1 MIKIEKVE
9 NGWIIT
15 DFAGNQS
22 VYTDPVVYIK
32 RVIDVTVRMY
42 EDSNA
47 IVVTREQS

>member
-9 NGWIIT
+9 NGWIVT
-15 DFAGNQS
+15 DFVGNQS

-32 RVIDVTVRMY
+32 RVIDVTMRN

-47 IVVTREQS
+47 IVVTRTQS

>member
-32 RVIDVTVRMY
+32 RVIDVTVRN
-42 EDSNA
+42 EGNNA